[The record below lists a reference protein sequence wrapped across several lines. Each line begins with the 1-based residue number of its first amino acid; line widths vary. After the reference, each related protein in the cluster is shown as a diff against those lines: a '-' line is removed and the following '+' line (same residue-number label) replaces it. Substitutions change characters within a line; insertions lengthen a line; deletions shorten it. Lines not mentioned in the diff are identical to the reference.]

1 MQSRSMQYL
10 VKGEFLDANT
20 AGKSVGEALGWLEM
34 VVRPSLEILA
44 KAVDEKKITGGPVA
58 GVRETIF
65 ILDVSS
71 NEEVGTF
78 LRSLPYWRALKWAV
92 TPLQSFR
99 SVLDQDKVAFAQA
112 RKMAESHS

>member
-1 MQSRSMQYL
+1 MQYL
-10 VKGEFLDANT
+10 VKGEFLDSKT
-20 AGKSVGEALGWLEM
+20 DGKTVGEALGWLEM

-78 LRSLPYWRALKWAV
+78 LRSLPYWQALKWFV

-99 SVLDQDKVAFAQA
+99 SVLDQDKVAFVQA